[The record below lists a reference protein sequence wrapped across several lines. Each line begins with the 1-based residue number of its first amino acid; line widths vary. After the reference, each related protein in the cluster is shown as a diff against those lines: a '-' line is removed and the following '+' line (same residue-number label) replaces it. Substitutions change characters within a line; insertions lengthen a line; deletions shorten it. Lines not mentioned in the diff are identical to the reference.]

1 MCQKLYKER
10 KQYGKRHGTA
20 KERKELVKLLS
31 QGCPKE
37 GILLIM
43 NMRPHVLNLMLAPQ
57 ATRKP
62 SFITDRLIPLD
73 EV

>member
-20 KERKELVKLLS
+20 KGRKELVKLLS

-37 GILLIM
+37 GIYMIM
-43 NMRPHVLNLMLAPQ
+43 NIQPHVLNLMLAPQ
-57 ATRKP
+57 NTRKP
-62 SFITDRLIPLD
+62 SSTTDRLIPLD
-73 EV
+73 EL